1 MKRIITADDFKDI
14 IIKGAQR
21 GLPFVL
27 SKLQYSGLRRTKT
40 AFDKTRIN
48 GSHWWHIPYVNER
61 WNTLISGDKNK
72 SNIDFIAQDVLKNR
86 KEIHLVSI
94 GSGTCNTEIEL
105 AQKKNFKKITCID
118 LSKDSLEKATFKIDE
133 LKLKNIEVICTDIY
147 NYSFKEKVDVVLF
160 KASLHH
166 FKNIEKL
173 MSEKIKPIMKD
184 DGLVVI
190 DEYVGPNRLQ
200 YPKKQIQ
207 AINEVVQTIPR
218 KYRKIF
224 KTSLYKN
231 YVSGSGIIR
240 MILADPSECVDSSN
254 ILPSLHKWF
263 DPIIEKPYG
272 GNLLMYALKDIAHHF
287 YNLDKE
293 KKMILDEIFKIEDDY
308 VLEYKSDFV
317 FGVYQLK

>member
-1 MKRIITADDFKDI
+1 MKRIVTTDDFKDI

-40 AFDKTRIN
+40 AFDRTRVN
-48 GSHWWHIPYVNER
+48 GSHWWHIPYVTER
-61 WNTLISGDKNK
+61 WSTLISGDKNK
-72 SNIDFIAQDVLKNR
+72 SNIEFITQDILKNR

-94 GSGTCNTEIEL
+94 GSGTCAFEIEL
-105 AQKKNFKKITCID
+105 AQKKVFKKITCID
-118 LSKDSLEKATFKIDE
+118 LSNDSLEKAKWKIDE
-133 LKLKNIEVICTDIY
+133 LKLKNISVICADIH
-147 NYSFKEKVDVVLF
+147 NYDFHELFDVVLF

-166 FKNIEKL
+166 FKNVEKL
-173 MSEKIKPIMKD
+173 LHKKICPIIKD
-184 DGLVVI
+184 NGLLII

-200 YPKKQIQ
+200 YPKKQIK
-207 AINEVVQTIPR
+207 AINEVVQIIPK

-224 KTSLYKN
+224 KAPLYKN
-231 YVSGSGIIR
+231 SASGSGIIR

-263 DPIIEKPYG
+263 NPIIEKPYG

-287 YNLDKE
+287 YSLDKE
-293 KKMILDEIFKIEDDY
+293 KKKILDEIFKIEDDY
-308 VLEYKSDFV
+308 ISKNDSDFV
-317 FGVYQLK
+317 FGVYELK